1 MKFTSV
7 LGFGLFTMSQTN
19 ASDLNRF
26 KFTLIFFS
34 LSAIQTCSCK
44 VSLKTLLNFYV
55 LYGFLSKTL
64 NICTLVI

>member
-34 LSAIQTCSCK
+34 LSAIQICSCK
-44 VSLKTLLNFYV
+44 VSLNAFEFLCFVRV
-55 LYGFLSKTL
+55 LIKDFKHNYAHS
-64 NICTLVI
+64 